1 MLKRKKLDPNYKE
14 ETFSWD
20 VLKMRPRTKEE
31 FFGELYKF
39 NFLSTAGLNISD
51 PSKLFNIKE

>member
-1 MLKRKKLDPNYKE
+1 MLKRKELDPNYKE
-14 ETFSWD
+14 KTFSWD

-31 FFGELYKF
+31 SFSETYKID
-39 NFLSTAGLNISD
+39 FLSTAGLNVSD